1 MKNFINL
8 FILVTA
14 FLYSFVISV
23 NATDVKNDNDDK
35 YYMIFVENDY
45 NENSHNKRQEVNESV
60 YELVDEIHNLIMKNT
75 DTYKDPEKLFEI
87 EEENK
92 LRKRNEEVIYL
103 MDHGESDIVYPISSH
118 KDRTIVYAY
127 LSTKLATKVKT
138 YPNVKACIPDQKL
151 KVNSINSIDIID
163 KEQIEVEVKNET
175 NWKGVSFRENADL
188 HLSLISQGK
197 YNNSIHGIYDTTY
210 YYPSSAG
217 QDIDI
222 YVVDTGFDFRHPE
235 FSNKDEREAK
245 CLYYI
250 NFGGILKSP
259 HEEYCYGKQ
268 NISHGL
274 MTSDTAAGLIHG
286 VASKANVY
294 GIVINEWTSDLFVV
308 LQYIKDIGFRKN
320 KSVFNFSLGFY
331 LQNEKQK
338 ELINYLEGL
347 INSITE
353 EGGIMVVSAGNN
365 YDNIYLEYK
374 NKSYYPCSFKNV
386 ICVGAVDTYGF
397 NEELVFPENPT
408 KIMKTQYYR
417 KADFSNYGNRID
429 IFAPGFS
436 VVEYKNEKKINVQEI
451 TVGTSFSSPIV
462 AGIVATLMSEN
473 SDIKFNT
480 DSMREYLWELGEKD
494 IIDEIP
500 EGTLNIFINNGK
512 HSIYPGNDEE
522 DSDIEI
528 EVDYDKPLNYYDSNS
543 DSDDESD
550 VNGKEENNENTSG
563 SYEYPSGNYEYP
575 SGNYEY
581 PSGNYEYPSGNY
593 EYPSGNYEYPS
604 GNYEYPSGNYEY
616 PSDYYEYPSSYEY
629 PSNYYEYPSDYVKY
643 SSDYVEPTDYV
654 FQFEPHEWDNDL
666 LKY

>member
-1 MKNFINL
+1 MKKFINL

-14 FLYSFVISV
+14 FLYSFIISV

-45 NENSHNKRQEVNESV
+45 NENSNNKRQDVNESV

-75 DTYKDPEKLFEI
+75 DSYKDPEKLFEI

-92 LRKRNEEVIYL
+92 LRKRNEEIIYL

-118 KDRTIVYAY
+118 KDRTVVYAY
-127 LSTKLATKVKT
+127 LSTELATKVKT

-151 KVNSINSIDIID
+151 KFNSINTIDIID
-163 KEQIEVEVKNET
+163 KEQIEVEIKNET

-197 YNNSIHGIYDTTY
+197 YDKAIHV
-210 YYPSSAG
+210 PSSAG

-222 YVVDTGFDFRHPE
+222 YIVDTGFDFRHPE
-235 FSNKDEREAK
+235 FSNKDERETK

-250 NFGGILKSP
+250 NSGGLHKSP
-259 HEEYCYGKQ
+259 HEEYCYGKVDY
-268 NISHGL
+268 SHGL
-274 MTSDTAAGLIHG
+274 MTSDAAAGLIHG

-331 LQNEKQK
+331 LHSEEHK
-338 ELINYLEGL
+338 ELINYWEEL
-347 INSITE
+347 IKSITE
-353 EGGIMVVSAGNN
+353 EDGIIVVSAGNDYSN
-365 YDNIYLEYK
+365 VYLEDI
-374 NKSYYPCSFKNV
+374 NTSVYPCSFKNV
-386 ICVGAVDTYGF
+386 ICVGAIDTIGF
-397 NEELVFPENPT
+397 NEKHYVPENSSN
-408 KIMKTQYYR
+408 IMKTRYYR
-417 KADFSNYGNRID
+417 KADFSNYGKR
-429 IFAPGFS
+429 
-436 VVEYKNEKKINVQEI
+436 V
-451 TVGTSFSSPIV
+451 
-462 AGIVATLMSEN
+462 VATLMSEN

-494 IIDEIP
+494 ILGEMP
-500 EGTLNIFINNGK
+500 EGTPNVFINNGK

-543 DSDDESD
+543 DSDVESD
-550 VNGKEENNENTSG
+550 VNGKEENSEYPSDG
-563 SYEYPSGNYEYP
+563 YEYPNDEYEYPNGNYEYP
-575 SGNYEY
+575 SNY
-581 PSGNYEYPSGNY
+581 
-593 EYPSGNYEYPS
+593 
-604 GNYEYPSGNYEY
+604 
-616 PSDYYEYPSSYEY
+616 YEY
-629 PSNYYEYPSDYVKY
+629 PSNYYEYPSDGYEY
-643 SSDYVEPTDYV
+643 PSNYYEYPSNYYEYPSDGYEYPSDGYEYPSGSYEYPNDDYEYPSEYVEPTDYV
-654 FQFEPHEWDNDL
+654 YKFEPHEWVINIKKTIKHIL
-666 LKY
+666 